1 MENTS
6 LYLTDFH
13 VTRCTFANTMYVYI
27 NTTLVCYNSDL
38 CTATVNYDD
47 YLFVLFIHRFTMENI
62 TASGPGR
69 FYVSVPPE
77 ST

>member
-1 MENTS
+1 
-6 LYLTDFH
+6 
-13 VTRCTFANTMYVYI
+13 MYVYI
-27 NTTLVCYNSDL
+27 NTTLVRYNSDL
-38 CTATVNYDD
+38 CTATVND
-47 YLFVLFIHRFTMENI
+47 YLFVLFIHRFTMENINI

>member
-1 MENTS
+1 
-6 LYLTDFH
+6 
-13 VTRCTFANTMYVYI
+13 MYVYI
-27 NTTLVCYNSDL
+27 NTTLVRYNSDL
-38 CTATVNYDD
+38 CTATVDD
-47 YLFVLFIHRFTMENI
+47 YLFVLFIHRFTMENINI